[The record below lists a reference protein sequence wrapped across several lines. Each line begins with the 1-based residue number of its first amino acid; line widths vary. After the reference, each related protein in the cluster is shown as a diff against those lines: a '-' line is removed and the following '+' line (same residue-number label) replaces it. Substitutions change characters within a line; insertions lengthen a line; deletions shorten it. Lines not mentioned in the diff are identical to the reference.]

1 MNTEVHPLE
10 EELVENW
17 KMKILVIGG
26 ILGVV
31 LGLGSAYS
39 LIRTTEEN
47 QDGPPA
53 IETTDALKIIFGLIS
68 LIRGVAALGS
78 RNE

>member
-1 MNTEVHPLE
+1 MNTEVHPIE
-10 EELVENW
+10 EESVENW

-39 LIRTTEEN
+39 LIRTTEES
-47 QDGPPA
+47 QDGPPT
-53 IETTDALKIIFGLIS
+53 IETTDALKIIFGLVS

-78 RNE
+78 RHE